1 MVLLIKVN
9 DFRVKAG
16 ESKLEKGRNL
26 GTKTLS
32 EDEFLNLIL
41 ERRDPKLMKE
51 KENKTPSPEAKREI
65 KTEIIQEKIP
75 KLEKVK
81 VVKAEVLS
89 PKKQTVPPGTK
100 VKSEDKELKLT
111 VPKIKAEEPTKSKV
125 SR

>member
-1 MVLLIKVN
+1 MFLLIKVN

-65 KTEIIQEKIP
+65 KTEIIKEKIP
-75 KLEKVK
+75 KIEK
-81 VVKAEVLS
+81 VVKDEVLS
-89 PKKQTVPPGTK
+89 PKKQTVTPGTK
-100 VKSEDKELKLT
+100 IKSEDKELKLT